1 MATSFPITFSI
12 GDNHPIVT
20 NFPVYAGETFVAGDL
35 VYYDTSGVRLCG
47 ADPALILGIAMTGT
61 ADAAAL
67 LPSAQVPVAILSPD
81 IACLMS
87 SATTPAL
94 AHLFTAYGIVRT
106 SAGIWR
112 VDVSDTSAT
121 RIVPYNFSPKPGVQ
135 GQEGW
140 MVKFTA
146 ANLQG
151 DAVAS

>member
-12 GDNHPIVT
+12 GDNHPIVA
-20 NFPVYAGETFVAGDL
+20 NFPVYSGETFSAGDL

-47 ADPALILGIAMTGT
+47 ADPALILGVAMTGT

-67 LPSAQVPVAILSPD
+67 LPSAQVPVAILTPD

-87 SATTPAL
+87 SATTPTLAAL
-94 AHLFTAYGIVRT
+94 FVAYGIVRT
-106 SAGIWR
+106 SAGLWR
-112 VDVSDTSAT
+112 IDTSDTSNT
-121 RIVPYNFSPKPGVQ
+121 RVVPYNYSPKSGVF
-135 GQEGW
+135 GQEAW